1 MEELLSDTVV
11 QSSEFI
17 LDSYA
22 PSRTKCRVILLL
34 IYIYIAGFDSISDL
48 IAWGSFLK
56 IGFGHP
62 LLPTPLL
69 WSFVWGLFALTGLVL
84 AMMSTSHE
92 IMRLFHLKE
101 SFCRSHVELILVAG
115 LLLEDVPMLV
125 MASLYGLSQY
135 TCSTGSIMASSD
147 ALVPI
152 LISSVG
158 TALATF
164 WRLMLTL
171 LHFRSQ
177 GQKKI
182 SRRGTRKFVNSPV
195 HNRDLSNGDKT
206 GSSLTP
212 GISDMTTKAPNG
224 ENRTLTKAVGTLA
237 VEMTPKGRHSSTN
250 WSGLSTSRC
259 SLKWWLQNCYKVF
272 IFLFG
277 LAICVLS
284 ILVVVGVIYLMVEQN
299 PLLVHQPRDPLMIFT
314 SSNSAPWPHPLVN
327 VSNVIDNDRV
337 TLMYESRCQ
346 LVFKYQAKQHRI
358 VYNFADINVSGESI
372 EAKRSSSEREK
383 NNEKEKGEWCEER
396 LSDLFYGSYRDRESG
411 GGGDVEVF
419 HELCLAVHL
428 VLPPVT
434 AEPVRDPGLKATL
447 TSY

>member
-48 IAWGSFLK
+48 VAWGSFLK

-69 WSFVWGLFALTGLVL
+69 WSFVWGLFALAGLAL

-92 IMRLFHLKE
+92 IMRLFHLKG
-101 SFCRSHVELILVAG
+101 SFCRSHVKLIPVAG

-135 TCSTGSIMASSD
+135 TCSTGSIMASSN

-171 LHFRSQ
+171 LHFRGQ

-182 SRRGTRKFVNSPV
+182 RRRETTRLVNSPV
-195 HNRDLSNGDKT
+195 FNRDLSNSDKT

-212 GISDMTTKAPNG
+212 GVSDMTTRAPNG
-224 ENRTLTKAVGTLA
+224 ENRTSTKAVGTLA
-237 VEMTPKGRHSSTN
+237 VEMRTPKGRHSNTN
-250 WSGLSTSRC
+250 CSGLSTSRC
-259 SLKWWLQNCYKVF
+259 SLKWWLQNCYKVL

-277 LAICVLS
+277 LALCVLS

-299 PLLVHQPRDPLMIFT
+299 PLLVHQPSDPLMIFT

-327 VSNVIDNDRV
+327 ISNVIDNYRV

-358 VYNFADINVSGESI
+358 VYNFADMNVIEEST

-383 NNEKEKGEWCEER
+383 HNEREKGEWCEER
-396 LSDLFYGSYRDRESG
+396 LSNLFYGSYRDRENG
-411 GGGDVEVF
+411 GSDVEVF

-434 AEPVRDPGLKATL
+434 AEPVRDPGLA
-447 TSY
+447 